1 MELMVFELKD
11 KEFKY
16 ISSKV
21 YDFAKIN
28 LTEKKRSLIVSRLSK
43 RIRALNLNGF
53 TDYIK
58 YLEEEDFNKKE
69 FNTMVDS
76 LSTNFSI
83 FFRELHHF
91 EYLTSN
97 VLPSFINKELKIW
110 SAASSTGQEIYS
122 ILMTIKEFQEK
133 TGSRINYKLYASD
146 ISSKVLIQASSGL
159 FESRDIDKV
168 DKRILKKYFLKS
180 TGKNKDSVKI
190 KKELIKDIKFFKLNL
205 MDKSYKLPLMDMI
218 FLRNAIIYFD
228 KQTKTELVDRL
239 YNYLNPGG
247 YLILGHSESL
257 SGISNKFGL
266 IGKTIYRKENT

>member
-1 MELMVFELKD
+1 MYELND

-21 YDFAKIN
+21 YNFAKIN

-43 RIRALNLNGF
+43 RIRALDLNGF
-53 TDYIK
+53 PDYIK
-58 YLEEEDFNKKE
+58 YLEEEDFNNKE
-69 FNTMVDS
+69 FNIMVDS
-76 LSTNFSI
+76 LSTNFSS

-91 EYLTSN
+91 EFLSTN

-146 ISSKVLIQASSGL
+146 ISSKVLIQASNGL

-168 DKRILKKYFLKS
+168 DKRILKKYFLKGLG
-180 TGKNKDSVKI
+180 TNEDSVKI
-190 KKELIKDIKFFKLNL
+190 KKEFIRDIKFFKLNL

-228 KQTKTELVDRL
+228 KQTKKELIDRL
-239 YNYLNPGG
+239 YNYLNHGG

-257 SGISNKFGL
+257 SGISDKFGL